1 MNISDAPGNSAN
13 QPCRIMLTAII
24 GDSYKDFSKPWLTTI
39 RGWPIISVKQFLP
52 GGFDNMKEIAIM
64 TDTVSYI
71 PQALVN
77 EYDIKVIPMNVLIEG
92 KNYPENE
99 VDLPKYYD
107 DFPRWKEEGK
117 LPTTSG
123 VPIGTFLQAFRDLSK
138 EAKAIIFI
146 GHSNRLG
153 MTVNVAMQAKEQA
166 KTELPGTQIEVIDSL
181 TACGAQ
187 TLVAL
192 EAARAV
198 TTSRDLAQVVDL
210 CNAMVKKVKLI
221 VLYDD
226 LYYLAR
232 SGRIARG
239 RAWAASKISNT
250 AIMEM
255 DASTGG
261 EHKPIARC
269 KTKGQTLATLFD
281 IVRQE
286 SADKKL
292 HVILNHSNMPSEVEE
307 IKEKMLS
314 QFSCAE
320 MYISEIGPV
329 VTAHIGLGVRLVN
342 WWSEG

>member
-1 MNISDAPGNSAN
+1 
-13 QPCRIMLTAII
+13 
-24 GDSYKDFSKPWLTTI
+24 
-39 RGWPIISVKQFLP
+39 
-52 GGFDNMKEIAIM
+52 MKEIAIM

-71 PQALVN
+71 PQDLAD
-77 EYDIKVIPMNVLIEG
+77 EYDIKVIPMNVQIEG
-92 KNYPENE
+92 KNYLENK
-99 VDLPKYYD
+99 VDLAKYYD
-107 DFPRWKEEGK
+107 DFPQWKEEGK

-123 VPIGTFLQAFRDLSK
+123 VPIGTILQAYRDLSK

-146 GHSNRLG
+146 GHSNKLG
-153 MTVNVAMQAKEQA
+153 MTVNVAMQAK
-166 KTELPGTQIEVIDSL
+166 TGLPGTHIEVIDSL
-181 TACGAQ
+181 SACGAQ

-198 TTSRDLAQVVDL
+198 AAGQDLSQVIAL
-210 CNAMVKKVKLI
+210 CKAMVRQVKLI

-226 LYYLAR
+226 LYYIAR

-261 EHKPIARC
+261 EHKPIARY
-269 KTKGQTLATLFD
+269 KTKGQTLAALFN

-292 HVILNHSNMPSEVEE
+292 HVILNHSNMPSEAEE
-307 IKEKMLS
+307 IEGKLLS
-314 QFSCAE
+314 QFSCTE
-320 MYISEIGPV
+320 MHVTQIGPV
-329 VTAHIGLGVRLVN
+329 VTAHIGLGVRLIN

>member
-1 MNISDAPGNSAN
+1 
-13 QPCRIMLTAII
+13 
-24 GDSYKDFSKPWLTTI
+24 
-39 RGWPIISVKQFLP
+39 
-52 GGFDNMKEIAIM
+52 MKEIAIM

-71 PQALVN
+71 PQDLAD
-77 EYDIKVIPMNVLIEG
+77 EYDIKVVPMNVRIEG
-92 KNYPENE
+92 KNYLENE
-99 VDLPKYYD
+99 VDLAKYYD

-123 VPIGTFLQAFRDLSK
+123 IPIGNVLQGYRDLSK

-146 GHSNRLG
+146 GHSNKLG
-153 MTVNVAMQAKEQA
+153 MTVNVAMQAKQKA
-166 KTELPGTQIEVIDSL
+166 KTELPGTHIEVVDSL
-181 TACGAQ
+181 SACGAQ

-198 TTSRDLAQVVDL
+198 AAGKDLSQVIAL
-210 CNAMVKKVKLI
+210 CNVMVKRVKLI

-226 LYYLAR
+226 LYYIAR

-292 HVILNHSNMPSEVEE
+292 HVILNHSNMPSEAEE
-307 IKEKMLS
+307 IKEKLLS

-320 MYISEIGPV
+320 MHVTQIGPV
-329 VTAHIGLGVRLVN
+329 VTAHIGLGVRLIN

>member
-1 MNISDAPGNSAN
+1 
-13 QPCRIMLTAII
+13 
-24 GDSYKDFSKPWLTTI
+24 
-39 RGWPIISVKQFLP
+39 
-52 GGFDNMKEIAIM
+52 MKEIAIM

-71 PQALVN
+71 PQDVADK
-77 EYDIKVIPMNVLIEG
+77 YDIKVLPMNIVIEG
-92 KNYPENE
+92 KDYPENE
-99 VDLPKYYD
+99 VDLAKYYD
-107 DFPRWKEEGK
+107 DFPRWKEEAK

-123 VPIGTFLQAFRDLSK
+123 VPIGTMLQAYRDLSK
-138 EAKAIIFI
+138 EAKAVIFI
-146 GHSNRLG
+146 GHSNKLG
-153 MTVNVAMQAKEQA
+153 MTVNVAMQAKKQT
-166 KTELPGTQIEVIDSL
+166 KTELPGIHIEVIDSL

-187 TLVAL
+187 TLVVL

-198 TTSRDLAQVVDL
+198 AAGQDLSQVIAL
-210 CNAMVKKVKLI
+210 CNAMVRKVKLI

-226 LYYLAR
+226 LYYIAR

-239 RAWAASKISNT
+239 RPWAASKISNT

-261 EHKPIARC
+261 EHKPVARC

-281 IVRQE
+281 IVRQK

-292 HVILNHSNMPSEVEE
+292 HVILNHSNMPSEAEE
-307 IKEKMLS
+307 IKQELLS

-320 MYISEIGPV
+320 MYVTQIGPV
-329 VTAHIGLGVRLVN
+329 VTAHIGLGVRLIN

>member
-1 MNISDAPGNSAN
+1 MG
-13 QPCRIMLTAII
+13 
-24 GDSYKDFSKPWLTTI
+24 
-39 RGWPIISVKQFLP
+39 
-52 GGFDNMKEIAIM
+52 
-64 TDTVSYI
+64 
-71 PQALVN
+71 QA
-77 EYDIKVIPMNVLIEG
+77 PMNVQIEG
-92 KNYPENE
+92 KNYLENE
-99 VDLPKYYD
+99 LDLAKYYD

-123 VPIGTFLQAFRDLSK
+123 IPIGNVLQGYRDLSK

-146 GHSNRLG
+146 GHSNKLG
-153 MTVNVAMQAKEQA
+153 MTVNVAMQAKQKA
-166 KTELPGTQIEVIDSL
+166 KTELPGTHIEVVDSL
-181 TACGAQ
+181 SACGAQ

-198 TTSRDLAQVVDL
+198 AAGQDLSQVIAL
-210 CNAMVKKVKLI
+210 CNAMVKRVKLI

-226 LYYLAR
+226 LYYIAR

-261 EHKPIARC
+261 EHKPIARY
-269 KTKGQTLATLFD
+269 KTKGQTLAALFN

-292 HVILNHSNMPSEVEE
+292 HVILNHSNMPSEAEE
-307 IKEKMLS
+307 IKGKLLS

-320 MYISEIGPV
+320 MHVTQIGPV
-329 VTAHIGLGVRLVN
+329 VTAHIGLGVRLIN

>member
-1 MNISDAPGNSAN
+1 MN
-13 QPCRIMLTAII
+13 
-24 GDSYKDFSKPWLTTI
+24 
-39 RGWPIISVKQFLP
+39 
-52 GGFDNMKEIAIM
+52 EIAIM
-64 TDTVSYI
+64 TDTISYI
-71 PQALVN
+71 PQDLAN
-77 EYDIKVIPMNVLIEG
+77 EYDIKILPMNVQIEG
-92 KNYPENE
+92 KNYLENE
-99 VDLPKYYD
+99 VDLVKYYD

-123 VPIGTFLQAFRDLSK
+123 VPIGTFLHAYHDLSK

-146 GHSNRLG
+146 GHSNKLG

-166 KTELPGTQIEVIDSL
+166 KTELPGTHIEVIDSL

-187 TLVAL
+187 TLVVL

-198 TTSRDLAQVVDL
+198 AAGQDLSQVISL
-210 CNAMVKKVKLI
+210 CNDTVRKVKLI

-226 LYYLAR
+226 LYYIAR

-239 RAWAASKISNT
+239 RAWASSKISNT

-281 IVRQE
+281 IVGKE
-286 SADKKL
+286 SAGKRL
-292 HVILNHSNMPSEVEE
+292 HVILNHSNMPLEAEE
-307 IKEKMLS
+307 LKEKMLS

-320 MYISEIGPV
+320 MHVTQIGPV
-329 VTAHIGLGVRLVN
+329 VTAHIGLGVRLIN
-342 WWSEG
+342 WWSEE

>member
-1 MNISDAPGNSAN
+1 
-13 QPCRIMLTAII
+13 
-24 GDSYKDFSKPWLTTI
+24 
-39 RGWPIISVKQFLP
+39 
-52 GGFDNMKEIAIM
+52 MKEIAIM

-71 PQALVN
+71 PQDVADK
-77 EYDIKVIPMNVLIEG
+77 YDIKVLPMNIVIEG
-92 KNYPENE
+92 KDYPENE
-99 VDLPKYYD
+99 VDLAKYYD

-123 VPIGTFLQAFRDLSK
+123 VPIGTMLQAYRDLSK
-138 EAKAIIFI
+138 EAKAVIFI
-146 GHSNRLG
+146 GHSNKLG
-153 MTVNVAMQAKEQA
+153 MTVNVAMQAKKQT
-166 KTELPGTQIEVIDSL
+166 KTELPDIHIEVIDSL

-187 TLVAL
+187 TLVVL

-198 TTSRDLAQVVDL
+198 AAGQDLSQVIAL
-210 CNAMVKKVKLI
+210 CNAMVRKVKLI

-226 LYYLAR
+226 LYYIAR

-239 RAWAASKISNT
+239 RPWAASKISNT

-261 EHKPIARC
+261 EHKPVARC

-281 IVRQE
+281 IVRQK

-292 HVILNHSNMPSEVEE
+292 HVILNHSNMPSEAEE
-307 IKEKMLS
+307 IKQELLS

-320 MYISEIGPV
+320 MYVTQIGPV
-329 VTAHIGLGVRLVN
+329 VTAHIGLGVRLIN